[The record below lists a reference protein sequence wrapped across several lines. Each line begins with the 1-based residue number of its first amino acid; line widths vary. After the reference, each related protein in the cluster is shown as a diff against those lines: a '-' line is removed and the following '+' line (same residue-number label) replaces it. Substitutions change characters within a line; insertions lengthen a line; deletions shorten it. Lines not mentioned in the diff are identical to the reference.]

1 MSVAICTRNR
11 ERLLRDTLTQ
21 LSRAVPPR
29 RSRWEV
35 VVVLNDCSDG
45 SAAVVEELRDAL
57 PIVAA
62 VEPKPGLCHA
72 RNRAIDVAGG
82 DVILWTDDD
91 VLVDPQWLCAY
102 EEAILRWPSSS
113 VFGGPIRPRFEGV
126 IPDWLE
132 KSWRLCSSAFAAR
145 EVPQGGAPIV
155 PAGDDLPFGANF
167 AIGADA
173 QRRVRYDVRLGRR
186 PGRWIIGGEELA
198 VMREILRDGTGRWV
212 PAAVV
217 EHVIPPERQTVGYLR
232 AYFQGHGY
240 LLGMQSSVAR
250 DQRSW
255 REHLGEIRG
264 IVAAEIEFRRLRR
277 TADPERWVPALVA
290 AAVAQGR
297 WAGARRG
304 DVVG

>member
-1 MSVAICTRNR
+1 M
-11 ERLLRDTLTQ
+11 
-21 LSRAVPPR
+21 
-29 RSRWEV
+29 
-35 VVVLNDCSDG
+35 VLNDCSDG
-45 SAAVVEELRDAL
+45 SAAVVAELRGVL
-57 PIVAA
+57 PIVVV
-62 VEPKPGLCHA
+62 VEPRPGLCHA

-91 VLVDPQWLCAY
+91 VRVDPQWLCAY
-102 EEAILRWPSSS
+102 EEAILRWPSAS

-126 IPDWLE
+126 MPDWLE
-132 KSWRLCSSAFAAR
+132 RSWHLCSSAFAAR
-145 EVPQGGAPIV
+145 EVPQDDAPIR
-155 PAGDDLPFGANF
+155 PGGDDLPFGANF
-167 AIGADA
+167 AIRADA

-198 VMREILRDGTGRWV
+198 VMSEILRDGTGRWV

-240 LLGMQSSVAR
+240 LLAMQSNEAR
-250 DQRSW
+250 NQRSW
-255 REHLGEIRG
+255 RERLRELHR

-290 AAVAQGR
+290 AAVAQGQ
-297 WAGARRG
+297 WVGARRG
-304 DVVG
+304 HVAG